1 MEKILNELT
10 NNGVQ
15 EISKEIETTKKEAI
29 EQLISFYNQYN
40 EELPFF
46 KFIANKNKD
55 EINKEIQLHV
65 EKIVNSIKWPD
76 AQQLLE
82 NFKLETYYS
91 DITFEDLNNIELI
104 NELKSRGLI
113 NAEDNEKLSTFSQ
126 GVELNKSN

>member
-15 EISKEIETTKKEAI
+15 EISKEIETTKKEVK